1 MAYEPDDIPVNPS
14 SNQRFEEVLAARL
27 SRRRVLQHGL
37 GAAAL
42 SFLAGR
48 AGLLAPPAL
57 AQSRLL
63 GFTPVPVSTADMVIV
78 PSGYTVDVVYAW
90 GDPISNGPAW
100 KPDASNSA
108 ADQEQQAGMHHDG
121 MHFFPIPAGSSS
133 STHGLL
139 VVNHEYTDD
148 GLLHPGGMETWSAAK
163 VAKSM
168 AAHGVS
174 VIEISL
180 VNGKWTIVR
189 PSRYARRITAKT
201 PMILS
206 GPAAGHP
213 WLRTSGDP
221 SGRLA
226 LGTASNCAHGFTPWG
241 TYLTCEENF
250 NGYFVNASGL
260 VPALQKRYGISDKG
274 FGYRWHEHETRFDA
288 AAHPNEPNRFGWVVE
303 IDPWDARSQ
312 PIKRTALGRIKHEGA
327 KVELAVDGRAV
338 VYMGD
343 DERFESI
350 YKFVSRDRYRPA
362 DRVANLRLLD
372 EGTLYVARFN
382 ADGAGEWLELS
393 QGKNGLD
400 AAAGFPSQAEVL
412 INARGAADRVGA
424 TPMDR
429 PEWIAVHPVTKEAF
443 CSLTN
448 NTRRGEQGAPAPDAA
463 NPRGPN
469 VYGHIIRWRDQGK
482 DPGAA
487 RFDWDILALAGDPA
501 NPDPAKRGNIKGDMF
516 GSPDGLW
523 VDPRGV
529 LWIEMD
535 VSTSTLNKGDYAR
548 MGNNAMLAADPSTG
562 EVRRFLVG
570 PNGCEITG
578 IIATADGKNLFINIQ
593 HPGETASE
601 RTDPAKPTG
610 VSQWPDGGRPRSATI
625 VIRKSDGGVIG
636 T

>member
-63 GFTPVPVSTADMVIV
+63 GFTPVPVSTADTVIV

-108 ADQEQQAGMHHDG
+108 ADQERQAGMHHDG

-206 GPAAGHP
+206 GPGAGHP

-288 AAHPNEPNRFGWVVE
+288 AAHPNEPNRFGC
-303 IDPWDARSQ
+303 P
-312 PIKRTALGRIKHEGA
+312 
-327 KVELAVDGRAV
+327 
-338 VYMGD
+338 
-343 DERFESI
+343 
-350 YKFVSRDRYRPA
+350 DR
-362 DRVANLRLLD
+362 
-372 EGTLYVARFN
+372 
-382 ADGAGEWLELS
+382 LS
-393 QGKNGLD
+393 L
-400 AAAGFPSQAEVL
+400 
-412 INARGAADRVGA
+412 
-424 TPMDR
+424 
-429 PEWIAVHPVTKEAF
+429 
-443 CSLTN
+443 
-448 NTRRGEQGAPAPDAA
+448 
-463 NPRGPN
+463 
-469 VYGHIIRWRDQGK
+469 
-482 DPGAA
+482 
-487 RFDWDILALAGDPA
+487 
-501 NPDPAKRGNIKGDMF
+501 
-516 GSPDGLW
+516 
-523 VDPRGV
+523 
-529 LWIEMD
+529 
-535 VSTSTLNKGDYAR
+535 
-548 MGNNAMLAADPSTG
+548 
-562 EVRRFLVG
+562 
-570 PNGCEITG
+570 
-578 IIATADGKNLFINIQ
+578 
-593 HPGETASE
+593 
-601 RTDPAKPTG
+601 
-610 VSQWPDGGRPRSATI
+610 
-625 VIRKSDGGVIG
+625 
-636 T
+636 